1 MGFLAATPFL
11 VKALSGP
18 FGGITADLLQRRGL
32 STRSV
37 RRLYFAVGKDSLETL
52 KLAVSLTR
60 SDLPPLGLCLREG
73 KVEGGGGKE

>member
-37 RRLYFAVGKDSLETL
+37 RRLYFAVGKDSKAL
-52 KLAVSLTR
+52 VIR

-73 KVEGGGGKE
+73 KVEGAEEGRE

>member
-37 RRLYFAVGKDSLETL
+37 RRLYFAVGKDSTAL
-52 KLAVSLTR
+52 VIR

-73 KVEGGGGKE
+73 KVEGAGEGRE

>member
-37 RRLYFAVGKDSLETL
+37 RRLYFAVGKDSKAL
-52 KLAVSLTR
+52 V
-60 SDLPPLGLCLREG
+60 
-73 KVEGGGGKE
+73 